1 MPVVR
6 LKVEL
11 EATGTMGNVFPKQ
24 FSLACTEALSFTYQL
39 ATATT
44 DQAVP
49 QNFTTGITTATV
61 VAIYSDKTISWKQVA
76 ADTAGTITAGGM
88 MMLFNTSVTA
98 LVLSNASGSTANVT
112 FFLAG

>member
-6 LKVEL
+6 LKVEI
-11 EATGTMGNVFPKQ
+11 EAIGTMGNIFPKQ
-24 FSLACTEALSFTYQL
+24 FSLACTECLSSTYQL

-44 DQAVP
+44 DQSVP

-61 VAIYSDKTISWKQVA
+61 VGIYSDKTISWKQVP
-76 ADTAGTITAGGM
+76 ADTAGVITAGGM
-88 MMLFNTSVTA
+88 VLLFNTSITA

-112 FFLAG
+112 FILAG